1 MNENTTTNTAR
12 IDHIDE
18 LARAATHA
26 ACDLR
31 STLQW
36 NYNDANAIAAALRKY
51 NEAANMLAAYADG
64 VLDAA
69 EFIAKTATN

>member
-1 MNENTTTNTAR
+1 MNTTSTNR
-12 IDHIDE
+12 IDHIDA
-18 LARAATHA
+18 LTRAATHA

-51 NEAANMLAAYADG
+51 NDAASVLVAYADG

-69 EFIAKTATN
+69 REVK